1 MKNTV
6 PKITRLD
13 KPATPDTFG
22 VANSPLGY
30 FLAAWQDDMLV
41 RLHLLPA
48 HAEGRAV
55 EYLHDFGWRNKMKKD
70 DRRAGKLIQSAL
82 FDGPHWHAT
91 FPKDLKMGFHGT
103 DFQHRIMGKLL
114 AIPSGKTKTYQ
125 ALDKA
130 ARAVGSV
137 CARNPLPFIVPCHRV
152 TASNDVGNY
161 GFGTALK
168 RQLLAWEA
176 A

>member
-13 KPATPDTFG
+13 KSAMPNSFG
-22 VANSPLGY
+22 VANSPIGY

-41 RLHLLPA
+41 RLTLLPA
-48 HAEGRAV
+48 HAEDKAIEYMYDYGWKHKTKRDDKRA
-55 EYLHDFGWRNKMKKD
+55 E
-70 DRRAGKLIQSAL
+70 KLVKSTL
-82 FDGPHWHAT
+82 FDGPHWQVS
-91 FPKDLKMGFHGT
+91 FPKDLKMGFYGT
-103 DFQHRIMGKLL
+103 DFQHKIMAKML
-114 AIPSGKTKTYQ
+114 AIPAGKTKQYQ

-161 GFGTALK
+161 GYGSALK

>member
-30 FLAAWQDDMLV
+30 FLAVWQDDMLV

-48 HAEGRAV
+48 HAEEDAV
-55 EYLHDFGWRNKMKKD
+55 EYLHDLGFQHKIKKD
-70 DRRAGKLIQSAL
+70 DKRAAQFIKDVL
-82 FDGPHWHAT
+82 FDGPNWQVT
-91 FPKDLKMGFHGT
+91 FPKNLKVGFHGT
-103 DFQHRIMGKLL
+103 DFQHKIMARML
-114 AIPSGKTKTYQ
+114 AIPAGKTKPYQ

-152 TASNDVGNY
+152 TTSNDVGNY
-161 GFGTALK
+161 GYGTALK
-168 RQLLAWEA
+168 RQLLEWEA
-176 A
+176 I